1 MSSVAIVDDHRLFA
15 EALRL
20 ALGQSG
26 VEARVVAPA
35 APSQVVADLVTES
48 PELVL
53 LDLDLGAWGDSTPL
67 IAPLVAA
74 GLRVLVVT
82 GTSDRMR
89 IAAALEQGAIGYQ
102 LKEPGLQPLLLRISR
117 ALSARGAL
125 DAEHRVVLL
134 DELVRTRAATAAAR
148 APFELLT
155 EREAQ
160 TLRELVRGHS
170 VATIA
175 AGWYVSEATVRS
187 HVRSILGKLA
197 VPSQLAAVAAAVET
211 GWAGPT

>member
-1 MSSVAIVDDHRLFA
+1 MTSVAIVDDHRLFA

-20 ALGQSG
+20 ALGPAG
-26 VEARVVAPA
+26 VEARVVPPAP
-35 APSQVVADLVTES
+35 PQQVVADLVAE
-48 PELVL
+48 PVDLVL

-67 IAPLVAA
+67 VAPLVAA

-82 GTSDRMR
+82 GTTDRMR

-102 LKEPGLQPLLLRISR
+102 LKEPGLQALLQRVTR

-155 EREAQ
+155 DREAQ
-160 TLRELVRGHS
+160 TLRELARGRS

-175 AGWYVSEATVRS
+175 ADWFVSEATVRS

-197 VPSQLAAVAAAVET
+197 VPSQLAAVAAAVES
-211 GWAGPT
+211 GWV